1 MCLHKQHILP
11 SPTKVYLTNCINCI
25 MKNNNNNKMLVF
37 RCLLHQLI
45 KSLTLCSF
53 TCCTRLSG
61 WKELNRQAAKS
72 YKTIWPC
79 VVAAFGPLFP
89 SASHC
94 LVSKGLG
101 GVGGG
106 LYVHQNIFSLSK
118 HTLRHSPIH
127 ASTKS
132 HYQCHY
138 NSTHNASV
146 FSLLKVSAK
155 VHT

>member
-79 VVAAFGPLFP
+79 VAAAFGPLFP

-101 GVGGG
+101 GWEGDYMYTRTYS
-106 LYVHQNIFSLSK
+106 LFQNTHWDTPPYMRVQNHI
-118 HTLRHSPIH
+118 TNVITTPPIMH
-127 ASTKS
+127 PFLV
-132 HYQCHY
+132 Y
-138 NSTHNASV
+138 
-146 FSLLKVSAK
+146 
-155 VHT
+155 